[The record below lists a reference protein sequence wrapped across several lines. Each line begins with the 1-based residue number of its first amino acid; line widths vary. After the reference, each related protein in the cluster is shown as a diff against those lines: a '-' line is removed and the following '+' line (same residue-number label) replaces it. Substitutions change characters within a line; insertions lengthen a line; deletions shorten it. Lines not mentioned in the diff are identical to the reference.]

1 MPYSVILVLLK
12 KHLIPSG
19 EEYTDGRKL
28 LIADNDSHSITFIDL
43 SDNESH
49 ETNTDGL
56 LQKSINFVNNH
67 GGWTDNYRFVGLDKE
82 RKTVH
87 FRIYGPDGYPVF
99 GENNPISKIEIDWAA
114 TEVSNYLRNN
124 FSLGLPALNPIIKT
138 RIRI

>member
-1 MPYSVILVLLK
+1 MTLSVV
-12 KHLIPSG
+12 
-19 EEYTDGRKL
+19 
-28 LIADNDSHSITFIDL
+28 
-43 SDNESH
+43 ESH

-67 GGWTDNYRFVGLDKE
+67 GGWTDNYRFVGLDKG
-82 RKTVH
+82 RRTVH

-114 TEVSNYLRNN
+114 TEVSKYLRNN
-124 FSLGLPALNPIIKT
+124 FSLGLPAIKSNKNT